1 MLREVNMVAVALSI
15 VAVIVL
21 AVLAVAKG
29 AFKINPDLH
38 EGRWWVLAAQILLG
52 AYAAFWLYFT
62 FGEVFGGDISGLSH
76 LPPALASVGL
86 IYLARKLPLETGFV
100 LLALGVMISA
110 YFLVAL
116 DGGISETLPA
126 MVLMSLP
133 YIAAGLLLV
142 VGGILAKVGAKEQG

>member
-1 MLREVNMVAVALSI
+1 MVVVAFSI

-29 AFKINPDLH
+29 AFKINPDLY

-62 FGEVFGGDISGLSH
+62 FGEVFSGDISGLSH
-76 LPPALASVGL
+76 LPPALAAIGL
-86 IYLARKLPLETGFV
+86 IYLARKLPLETGIV
-100 LLALGVMISA
+100 LVVLGVIISA

-116 DGGISETLPA
+116 DGGISEILPA
-126 MVLMSLP
+126 MALMSLP
-133 YIAAGLLLV
+133 YVGSGLLML
-142 VGGILAKVGAKEQG
+142 VGGILAKEGAKQRG